1 MSEKQVITLQ
11 DEHGEEHIVTLSQD
25 HFQRIINGDYCL
37 AQEYLQQEIERKNR
51 LLAYKL
57 AFNKKDG
64 NLDEEQCS
72 GPTFSANVEDEP
84 VATETDE
91 NSSINLQRWSEK
103 ETKLLIDL
111 YKTNFQKLSDKKF
124 KAKSIYTEIAAN
136 FERFT
141 PEQIESKIKNLKKS
155 YKNVLDNNKKTG
167 RGKITWP
174 YFDTLHDILGTKPE
188 NRPLNVASNKLG
200 FVSQEDSDLSDSDPP
215 QNKKA
220 KLDGVE
226 QNSAGPSSRKKIS
239 KQPHWVKEFR
249 EEMANRHKEKMEN
262 QREFLNLF
270 RGWIEMSGQ
279 KP

>member
-11 DEHGEEHIVTLSQD
+11 DEHGEEHILTLSQD

-111 YKTNFQKLSDKKF
+111 YKTNFQKLSDKK
-124 KAKSIYTEIAAN
+124 I
-136 FERFT
+136 
-141 PEQIESKIKNLKKS
+141 
-155 YKNVLDNNKKTG
+155 
-167 RGKITWP
+167 
-174 YFDTLHDILGTKPE
+174 
-188 NRPLNVASNKLG
+188 
-200 FVSQEDSDLSDSDPP
+200 
-215 QNKKA
+215 
-220 KLDGVE
+220 
-226 QNSAGPSSRKKIS
+226 
-239 KQPHWVKEFR
+239 
-249 EEMANRHKEKMEN
+249 
-262 QREFLNLF
+262 
-270 RGWIEMSGQ
+270 
-279 KP
+279 